1 MFMRDFF
8 TKNGQVVKIA
18 GCILIF
24 ALVTL
29 VYFSPILEGK
39 RLKQHDIEMFKGMS
53 KEVIDYREST
63 GEQALWTNSMFGGM
77 PAWNISVSQNSN
89 LMTYFHKV
97 VMGGFPHPVGAVFIA
112 MVGFFVLLLILGCN
126 IGISLVGALAYGFT
140 SYLFI
145 VIGAGHNSK
154 AMAMAYMAPVIAGIL
169 LTYRGKLLWGG
180 LLSAVAVALE
190 AGAGHLQ
197 ITYYLFFIVICFAIA
212 EGVKAF
218 KEKRHSEFFKASAV
232 LAAAAVLGVMT
243 CSVPLYANY
252 EYGKDTMR
260 GKPVIQAQTEDAAKD
275 QTNGL
280 DRSYIT
286 QWSYGIGET
295 WTLLIPNAKG
305 GATQVIGA
313 GNDALEAATPAF
325 RSTIAQQNGY
335 WGDQPYTSGPVYV
348 GAIVCFLF
356 VLGLFVCKPEYK
368 WPLLIATI
376 LSIVLSWGKNFQGF
390 TDFFIDNIPGY
401 NKFRAVS
408 MILVIAE
415 VTMPFLAALALAEVI
430 RDKDCVS
437 AKNAWK
443 LHAAFGITAGLCL
456 IFYLLPNT
464 FFNFLSQDETA
475 QFSQLYNGK
484 DGGTYRDFAQNLINV
499 RTAVFCKDALRS
511 FIFIAL
517 AAGFIYLFV
526 GSKIKKN
533 VAVAA
538 VAVLVVIDMFPI
550 AKRYLNNDNFISKSR
565 FDKPFA
571 MSKADEAILKDKTL
585 DYRVI
590 DLTKNVFNDASTSYF
605 HKSVGGYHGAK
616 LRRYQDVID
625 NYLSDEIQNFGKI
638 FKSAKNAGSLR
649 QGLDNQ
655 KVLNMLNTKYI
666 IYDGNSVP
674 LVNTAAYG
682 NAWIVNDIKWVE
694 NAGDEMAAIKTTDT
708 KNTAVLHKEFDKLVN
723 QPLSH
728 DAESVIMMTK
738 YSPNE
743 LIYSFESKQNEL
755 VVFSEIWT
763 RHSWNIYID
772 GEKGDLL
779 RADYLLRAAL
789 IPSGSHEIVMRYEP
803 KIWKVGN
810 AIAFVSSLIIVLGF
824 VAMVVFSIK
833 KRCKNQ

>member
-1 MFMRDFF
+1 MKDFF
-8 TKNGQVVKIA
+8 TKYRQSAMIA
-18 GCILIF
+18 GCIVIF

-53 KEVIDYREST
+53 KEISDYREAT
-63 GEQALWTNSMFGGM
+63 NEQALWTNSMFGGM
-77 PAWNISVSQNSN
+77 PAWNISVNQNSN
-89 LMTYFHKV
+89 LMTFFNRI
-97 VMGGFPHPVGAVFIA
+97 MNGGFPHPVGAVFIA
-112 MVGFFVLLLILGCN
+112 MVGFFVLLLVLGCN
-126 IGISLVGALAYGFT
+126 IGVSFVGALAYGFT

-154 AMAMAYMAPVIAGIL
+154 AMAMAYMAPVIAGII
-169 LTYRGKLLWGG
+169 LTYRGKYLWGG
-180 LLSAVAVALE
+180 ILSAVAVALE
-190 AGAGHLQ
+190 VRAGHLQ
-197 ITYYLFFIVICFAIA
+197 ITYYLFLIVICFVVA
-212 EGVKAF
+212 ECVKAF
-218 KEKRHSEFFKASAV
+218 KEKRHSEFFKASAILV
-232 LAAAAVLGVMT
+232 VAAVLGVMT

-260 GKPVIQAQTEDAAKD
+260 GKPVIQAQTKDEAKD
-275 QTNGL
+275 QTQGL

-305 GATQVIGA
+305 GATQVIGNK
-313 GNDALEAATPAF
+313 NDALKDAAPAF
-325 RSTIAQQNGY
+325 RSTIAQQNSY

-368 WPLLIATI
+368 WPLFVATI
-376 LSIVLSWGKNFQGF
+376 LSIVLSWGKNFQGL

-401 NKFRAVS
+401 DKFRAVS
-408 MILVIAE
+408 MILVMAE

-430 RDKDCVS
+430 RNNDCVR

-443 LHAAFGITAGLCL
+443 LHAAFGITAGVCL

-464 FFNFLSQDETA
+464 FFNFLSQNEAA

-484 DGGTYRDFAQNLINV
+484 DGSMYRDFAQNLINV
-499 RTAVFCKDALRS
+499 RTAIFCKDTLRS

-526 GSKIKKN
+526 GNKIKKG
-533 VAVAA
+533 VAVGAIAA
-538 VAVLVVIDMFPI
+538 LVVIDMFPI

-571 MSKADEAILKDKTL
+571 MSKADEVILKDKTL

-590 DLTKNVFNDASTSYF
+590 DLTKNIFNDAGTSYF

-638 FKSAKNAGSLR
+638 FKNAKSESLLR
-649 QGLDNQ
+649 QGLENQ

-682 NAWIVNDIKWVE
+682 NAWIVSDIKWVE
-694 NAGDEMAAIKTTDT
+694 NAGDEMAAIKTIDT
-708 KNTAVLHKEFDKLVN
+708 KNTAILHKEFDKLVN

-743 LIYSFESKQNEL
+743 LIYSFESRQNEL

-803 KIWKVGN
+803 KIWNVGN
-810 AIAFVSSLIIVLGF
+810 KIAFVSSLIIILGF
-824 VAMVVFSIK
+824 VAMVVFSIIK
-833 KRCKNQ
+833 HCKNQ